1 VGNYELTERGKII
14 IAVIL
19 ALLVFVIPSTI
30 LVVLAWDRPPPPPD
44 DPPVTA
50 VPMPLPAN
58 DIPTNS
64 DGPLPDGSGF
74 SPDDNPENDINKQD
88 SPDPLEDYP
97 CNLPAYE
104 PARVDLSKGTMVF
117 LYWPDQQKVID
128 DEVLLII
135 GEFLTSPKNTDNSV
149 ILAEIPL
156 LSDDDETTTL
166 ISAITDAFAG
176 YGVPLRR
183 LAFAVYQS
191 DTDEPFF
198 KVTLSFIEDMNL
210 K

>member
-1 VGNYELTERGKII
+1 MGNYELTERGKII

-30 LVVLAWDRPPPPPD
+30 LVVLAWDRPPPPTD
-44 DPPVTA
+44 DPPITA
-50 VPMPLPAN
+50 EPLP
-58 DIPTNS
+58 IPASDAPINS
-64 DGPLPDGSGF
+64 DRPLPDGSGF
-74 SPDDNPENDINKQD
+74 NPDENHEKDINKHD
-88 SPDPLEDYP
+88 SPDPLTDSP
-97 CNLPAYE
+97 CELPEYE
-104 PARVDLSKGTMVF
+104 PANVDLSEGTMVF
-117 LYWPDQQKVID
+117 LYWPDLQKPLD
-128 DEVLLII
+128 DEILLMF
-135 GEFLTSPKNTDNSV
+135 GEFLTSPKNTDTSV

-156 LSDDDETTTL
+156 ISDDETSTL
-166 ISAITDAFAG
+166 IAAITDAFAG
-176 YGVPLRR
+176 HGVPLRK

>member
-1 VGNYELTERGKII
+1 MGNYELTERGKII

-50 VPMPLPAN
+50 EPLPIPAN
-58 DIPTNS
+58 DVPTNS
-64 DGPLPDGSGF
+64 DRPLPEGSGF

-88 SPDPLEDYP
+88 SPDPMEDFP
-97 CNLPAYE
+97 CDLPVYE
-104 PARVDLSKGTMVF
+104 PASVDLSEGTMVF
-117 LYWPDQQKVID
+117 LYWPDLQKPLD
-128 DEVLLII
+128 DEILLMF
-135 GEFLTSPKNTDNSV
+135 GEFLTSPKNTDTSV

-156 LSDDDETTTL
+156 ISDDETSAL
-166 ISAITDAFAG
+166 IAAITDAFAG
-176 YGVPLRR
+176 HGVPLRKM
-183 LAFAVYQS
+183 AFAVYQS
-191 DTDEPFF
+191 DTDEPFY